1 MLKRFEPQA
10 YALLRIVAGFMF
22 AMHGS
27 QKLLGWPANPA
38 AGGGGGSLP
47 PIMLVAGVIE
57 LVGGLLIL
65 LGLFTSVAAFIS
77 SGQMAAAFFMAHFPN
92 DWNPLLNQGEVAALY
107 AFVFLFIATR
117 GGGIWSIDALRG
129 KGAGRAAAR

>member
-38 AGGGGGSLP
+38 GGGGGSLP
-47 PIMLVAGVIE
+47 TIMLVAGVIE
-57 LVGGLLIL
+57 LVGGILIL
-65 LGLFTSVAAFIS
+65 LGLFTTIAAFIS

-92 DWNPLLNQGEVAALY
+92 NWNPLLNQGEVAALY
-107 AFVFLFIATR
+107 AFLFLFIAAR

-129 KGAGRAAAR
+129 RGAARATAR